1 MAQKNNIDASI
12 LIVNFNNAK
21 YLKKS
26 IESALNQSYKNKEVI
41 VVDDISDDQSVDILN
56 HYKKRET

>member
-21 YLKKS
+21 YLKKVLS
-26 IESALNQSYKNKEVI
+26 QL
-41 VVDDISDDQSVDILN
+41 
-56 HYKKRET
+56 